1 MRFNT
6 IAVVLATFLST
17 GALAQ
22 SSGTTVVISGSSYAA
37 SQTISLTPSASTGI
51 APMVT
56 AGLYGVAGVVGLGAA
71 ALL

>member
-17 GALAQ
+17 GALVSAQ
-22 SSGTTVVISGSSYAA
+22 GSSYAA
-37 SQTISLTPSASTGI
+37 SQTIDLTPSSSTGI

-56 AGLYGVAGVVGLGAA
+56 GGLYGMAGMVGLGAA